1 MRIRII
7 IKRARSLPSTL
18 GQWEMFLTIYTVYA
32 EETEL
37 AEEVTSMRR

>member
-1 MRIRII
+1 MS
-7 IKRARSLPSTL
+7 KCPSLPSTL

-32 EETEL
+32 AETEL